1 MNNKAIIA
9 LVGAVSALSVQPAVP
24 TDQYLSQVDV
34 EADAEFF
41 NLFAKAFEDFGS
53 AI

>member
-9 LVGAVSALSVQPAVP
+9 LVGAVSALNVQPAVP

-41 NLFAKAFEDFGS
+41 PWLAKAFEDFGS
-53 AI
+53 AV

>member
-9 LVGAVSALSVQPAVP
+9 LVGAVSALNVQPAVP

-34 EADAEFF
+34 EADAEFWEWF
-41 NLFAKAFEDFGS
+41 SKGFQDLGY

>member
-41 NLFAKAFEDFGS
+41 DLLAKGFEDLGS